1 MKRLHLTAEQRQEL
15 EQAMKGKHLSG
26 RYLKRLQSVSL
37 NDRGYKM
44 TSISELLEVHY
55 NSVRS
60 WLKRYEQ
67 GGVAA
72 LAEKPREGRPRLL
85 SEEQERRV
93 RAWVNEEPRLLKRV
107 LAKAASEFEQSISVD
122 TLKRTLKSNRLKS
135 QAR

>member
-1 MKRLHLTAEQRQEL
+1 MKRIHLTAQQRQEL

-26 RYLKRLQSVSL
+26 CYLKRLQSVSL

-55 NSVRS
+55 NSVRN

-72 LAEKPREGRPRLL
+72 LAERPREGRPRLL
-85 SEEQERRV
+85 SEEQETQV
-93 RAWVNEEPRLLKRV
+93 RAWVEEEPRLLKRV
-107 LAKAASEFEQSISVD
+107 KAKVASEFEQSISVD
-122 TLKRTLKSNRLKS
+122 TLKRMLKRG
-135 QAR
+135 ATATAE